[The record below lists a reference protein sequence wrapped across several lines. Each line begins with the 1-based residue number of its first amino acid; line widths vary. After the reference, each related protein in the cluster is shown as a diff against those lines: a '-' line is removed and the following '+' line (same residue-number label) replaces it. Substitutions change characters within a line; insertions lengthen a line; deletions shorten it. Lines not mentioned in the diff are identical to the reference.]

1 MATTS
6 NSAAGMPTGT
16 SLFLGLGRMGLPM
29 ATHLVARGGR
39 VMGYD
44 PASGQRD
51 TFAETGGEVTEDL
64 AGALR
69 EARAVFVQVG
79 KEEQVERLF
88 RGKPGILSD
97 CAEGTVV
104 VQMSTIGPHLMEDLA
119 HEAGDAG
126 IPVLDAP
133 VCRGEMGAREGSLLA
148 LVAGPQPALVQA
160 EPLMRAFCA
169 DVAYLGERH
178 GSAQVAKAVNNLILW
193 AAIVADYEGLR
204 LAEAWDLD
212 GDKLREVLV
221 TSSAD
226 NWGLRNWDHVHEMPW
241 SIKDMRIVLD
251 VADESGV
258 ALPLSGLLSQLV
270 RTLEVLNHA

>member
-6 NSAAGMPTGT
+6 NGAAGVPTGT

-29 ATHLVARGGR
+29 ATHLVGRGGR
-39 VMGYD
+39 VVGYD

-51 TFAETGGEVTEDL
+51 TFAETGGEATEDL

-119 HEAGDAG
+119 HEASDAG
-126 IPVLDAP
+126 ILVLDAP

-148 LVAGPQPALVQA
+148 LVAGPQPALAQA
-160 EPLMRAFCA
+160 EPLMRVFCA

-212 GDKLREVLV
+212 SDKLREVLV